1 MGRIRS
7 VLVAAAALLVLAA
20 PAAEARVTV
29 PDGVRVQPVAAGI
42 PHPSNLAFDPRG
54 RLWVTSAGH
63 QAAASDGVWLVRRRG
78 ARPRQVVSGL
88 ESALGVLWHRGELF
102 VSHIAQPY
110 DAGRVT
116 AFSRFDGSGFRRQR
130 VVVDGLPT
138 GLHRVDSLAA
148 GPDGRLYLGVGSESD
163 AERSPHRLSATVVS
177 FRPNG
182 GGLRVEARG
191 LRNPYG
197 LAFVPGTR
205 RLLVSEH
212 GRDDLGLR
220 SPPEEVNVIRT
231 PGRARWFGFPECW
244 GQGGAACRSAE
255 PPLARLR
262 AHSAPGGVAV
272 AERFGRWG
280 RSVFVARFGSSFD
293 ANPSGGDIVRVALG
307 RGRGGVERPERG
319 RERTGIER
327 PGRGQVDRSGRGRG
341 GPRPVRPRVERFATG
356 FGRQEPLGLA
366 LGPSGRA
373 LYVTLW
379 TSGRI
384 VRLVLEP
391 RPAAAAGRVLRKL
404 LLQPFRIATT
414 AGLGLLGL
422 RPAPL
427 SPSGHQDE

>member
-7 VLVAAAALLVLAA
+7 VLAAAATMLALAA
-20 PAAEARVTV
+20 PAAEARVSV

-42 PHPSNLAFDPRG
+42 PNPSNLAFDPRR

-78 ARPRQVVSGL
+78 ARPRHVVSGL

-102 VSHIAQPY
+102 VSHIVPPY
-110 DAGRVT
+110 DTGRVT
-116 AFSRFDGSGFRRQR
+116 AYSGFDGSGFRRQR

-148 GPDGRLYLGVGSESD
+148 GPGGRLYLGVGSEFD
-163 AERSPHRLSATVVS
+163 AERSPHHLSGTVVS

-197 LAFVPGTR
+197 LAFVPGSR

-220 SPPEEVNVIRT
+220 APPEELNVIRT

-244 GQGGAACRSAE
+244 GQGGAACRGAE

-262 AHSAPGGVAV
+262 AHSAPGSVAV

-280 RSVFVARFGSSFD
+280 RSAFVARFGSSFD
-293 ANPSGGDIVRVALG
+293 ANPSGGDIVRISLRRGRNGVARSARG
-307 RGRGGVERPERG
+307 RGR
-319 RERTGIER
+319 TG
-327 PGRGQVDRSGRGRG
+327 
-341 GPRPVRPRVERFATG
+341 VERFATG

-366 LGPSGRA
+366 LGPRGGA

-384 VRLVLEP
+384 VRLVP
-391 RPAAAAGRVLRKL
+391 ARRPAVTAGRVLHK